1 MDLIHSS
8 EWLAIIVNNDDAIV
22 RGDENAH
29 LGVSIFIR
37 KQTGSAWEPFALE
50 MLKSGLSFLTDIEKN
65 LVSSDYRQAAKFAF
79 DNKRD
84 LYGIMPPE
92 LLVDSWNDD
101 PKKRFSRKVEV
112 LLQ

>member
-1 MDLIHSS
+1 
-8 EWLAIIVNNDDAIV
+8 
-22 RGDENAH
+22 
-29 LGVSIFIR
+29 
-37 KQTGSAWEPFALE
+37 

-65 LVSSDYRQAAKFAF
+65 LVSSGYRQAAKFAF

-101 PKKRFSRKVEV
+101 PKKDFPEKLKCSFNDLMPWKMRNEDYDSPQNGELAFQQQ
-112 LLQ
+112 LLCLSAP